1 MLTEREKAELSAAGI
16 RLEPLGDSAA
26 IARFGETIDPQ
37 AHRRVIG
44 LAEQLDHS
52 PVPGMTDVV
61 PAFASLTVHYDP
73 IALHA
78 LHGPDV
84 REAGGSFAYVSRC
97 LAERIQAGGHA
108 AAWQSRIVEI
118 PVCYGGDLGPDLGEV
133 AAHCGITEEEVVAIH
148 AAGDYTA
155 YMIGFAPGFPYL
167 GGLSDR
173 IATPRRATPR
183 LAIPAGSVA
192 IGGGQTGVYPLATPG
207 GWRIIGRTPIRLFRP
222 EDPIP
227 SFLRAGDRVRFRP
240 MKREAYDRYEEGAT

>member
-1 MLTEREKAELSAAGI
+1 MTERESAERSAADI

-26 IARFGETIDPQ
+26 VVRFGETIDPLV
-37 AHRRVIG
+37 HRRVIG
-44 LAEQLDHS
+44 LAERLAHS

-78 LHGPDV
+78 RHGTAV
-84 REAGGSFAYVSRC
+84 REAGGSFGYVSRC
-97 LAERIQAGGHA
+97 LAELIQAGGHA
-108 AAWQSRIVEI
+108 AVAQARIVDI
-118 PVCYGGDLGPDLGEV
+118 PVCYGAELGPDLGEV
-133 AAHCGITEEEVVAIH
+133 AAHSALTEEEVIAIH
-148 AAGDYTA
+148 AAGDYTV

-167 GGLSDR
+167 GGLSPR
-173 IATPRRATPR
+173 IATPRQATPR

-222 EDPIP
+222 EEPIP

-240 MKREAYDRYEEGAT
+240 ITRKEYDRYEEGAT